1 MINGFAL
8 RILRFEGVGH
18 VFLGLDPVGPCQRI
32 LIFTSRSRAGT
43 RAFRGEV
50 DGMDSIPEALH
61 DVRPETKSQPPI
73 YMRERTRNEKGGG
86 GIRHF
91 RLGARRGDPSRG
103 SRRPSFPRYSS
114 GFPLPLKKSG
124 GFLWDLWS
132 DSVVDGVLVRPCAS
146 FSGFSVD
153 LNKPLVFQVGH
164 LGEDYEDW
172 VHRPIVTKEIPRFF
186 ANGFMECLTRTVWW
200 VVPVIW
206 LPVVFWCLTISI
218 RMGNTLPQL
227 VPLVLSGI
235 LLWTLIEYS
244 LHRFLFHMKTK
255 GYWGNTIHYLFH
267 GCHHKYPMDGLR
279 LVFPPAATA
288 IICVLFWHLLHLL
301 TAPSAAPAVFGGGL
315 LGYVI
320 YDCTHYYLHHG
331 HPSKHP
337 AKHLKIPYCSL
348 WWFLFFPAYPK

>member
-1 MINGFAL
+1 M
-8 RILRFEGVGH
+8 
-18 VFLGLDPVGPCQRI
+18 
-32 LIFTSRSRAGT
+32 RA
-43 RAFRGEV
+43 
-50 DGMDSIPEALH
+50 
-61 DVRPETKSQPPI
+61 I
-73 YMRERTRNEKGGG
+73 YNTEMV
-86 GIRHF
+86 
-91 RLGARRGDPSRG
+91 AQ
-103 SRRPSFPRYSS
+103 
-114 GFPLPLKKSG
+114 
-124 GFLWDLWS
+124 
-132 DSVVDGVLVRPCAS
+132 
-146 FSGFSVD
+146 GFSVD

-186 ANGFMECLTRTVWW
+186 ANGFMEWLTRTVWW

-206 LPVVFWCLTISI
+206 LPVVFWCLIMSI
-218 RMGNTLPQL
+218 GMGNTLPQL
-227 VPLVLSGI
+227 VPMVLSGI

-288 IICVLFWHLLHLL
+288 IICVPFWHLLHLL
-301 TAPSAAPAVFGGGL
+301 MAPSAVPAVFGGGL

-337 AKHLKIPYCSL
+337 AKHLKRFHLNHHFKVQNKGFGITSSL
-348 WWFLFFPAYPK
+348 WDIIFGTLPPAKAYYTLGTDTFKN

>member
-1 MINGFAL
+1 MDGFRCCNIYSDKFLSKGKKVDLFFQSAFCNHVSN
-8 RILRFEGVGH
+8 ILR
-18 VFLGLDPVGPCQRI
+18 
-32 LIFTSRSRAGT
+32 A
-43 RAFRGEV
+43 
-50 DGMDSIPEALH
+50 
-61 DVRPETKSQPPI
+61 I
-73 YMRERTRNEKGGG
+73 YNTEMV
-86 GIRHF
+86 
-91 RLGARRGDPSRG
+91 AQ
-103 SRRPSFPRYSS
+103 
-114 GFPLPLKKSG
+114 
-124 GFLWDLWS
+124 
-132 DSVVDGVLVRPCAS
+132 
-146 FSGFSVD
+146 GFSVD

-186 ANGFMECLTRTVWW
+186 ANGFMEWLTRTVWW

-206 LPVVFWCLTISI
+206 LPVVFWCLIMSI
-218 RMGNTLPQL
+218 GMGNTLPQL
-227 VPLVLSGI
+227 VPMVLSGI

-288 IICVLFWHLLHLL
+288 IICVPFWHLLHLL
-301 TAPSAAPAVFGGGL
+301 MAPSAVPAVFGGGL

-337 AKHLKIPYCSL
+337 AKHLKINHEE
-348 WWFLFFPAYPK
+348 LFAIGAISENEASALFGRRLTKWSSDKRNEL